1 MFNKIINHYRI
12 ISVFMYMLGKEWNN
26 NNHLLCSFIQI
37 NINDYLIN
45 YNDIL
50 WNESI
55 FWATAIIRGRRTINR
70 KKIRRVGGG
79 GRNYSSKKCLLWP
92 WNGCIVSN
100 MRISALVV
108 SHAGSE
114 YALLSLLQSLQN
126 QFDSRVR
133 I

>member
-37 NINDYLIN
+37 NINDFLIN

-70 KKIRRVGGG
+70 KKLGGWEG
-79 GRNYSSKKCLLWP
+79 VEETIQIKNAYYGL
-92 WNGCIVSN
+92 GMGV
-100 MRISALVV
+100 
-108 SHAGSE
+108 
-114 YALLSLLQSLQN
+114 
-126 QFDSRVR
+126 
-133 I
+133 